1 MIQNIIFDLGGVL
14 IDWNPRYLYRQLLPD
29 EEHVEAFLSTVC
41 TMDWNEEQDGGRPFE
56 EGISILSQKWPQ
68 HQSLIE
74 AYYHRWIE
82 MIGGAIN
89 DSVDVLKALQE
100 KGVPLYA
107 LTNWSAQTFPLIR
120 DDFPFLN
127 WFKGIVVS
135 GEEKLKKPD
144 PAIYQLILDRYELE
158 PAQTLF
164 IDDNKRNIDA
174 AGAMG
179 IQTHHFTSSAAMAEA
194 LAALELVE

>member
-1 MIQNIIFDLGGVL
+1 MIQNVIFDLGGVL

-29 EEHVEAFLSTVC
+29 EEQVEAFLSTVC

-56 EGISILSQKWPQ
+56 EGIAILSQKWPQ

-82 MIGGAIN
+82 MIGGAIYE
-89 DSVDVLKALQE
+89 SVDVLKALQE

-107 LTNWSAQTFPLIR
+107 LTNWSAQTFPLIQ

-135 GEEKLKKPD
+135 GEEKVKKPD
-144 PAIYQLILDRYELE
+144 PAIYQLILNRYELE
-158 PAQTLF
+158 PTKTLF

-174 AGAMG
+174 ADAMG
-179 IQTHHFTSSAAMAEA
+179 IKTHHFTSSAAMAEA

>member
-1 MIQNIIFDLGGVL
+1 MIQNVIFDLGGVL

-29 EEHVEAFLSTVC
+29 EEQVEAFLSTVC

-56 EGISILSQKWPQ
+56 EGIAILSQKWPQ

-82 MIGGAIN
+82 MIGGAIYE
-89 DSVDVLKALQE
+89 SVDVLKALQE
-100 KGVPLYA
+100 KDVPLYA
-107 LTNWSAQTFPLIR
+107 LTNWSAQTFPLIQ

-144 PAIYQLILDRYELE
+144 PAIYRLILDRYTLE
-158 PAQTLF
+158 PAKTLF

-174 AGAMG
+174 ADAMG